1 MLFGAPKKRCR
12 NSLLK
17 YQCCVNIKLEIRDF
31 SKPANLIKKPGKDKT
46 LREGMIRQPETEF
59 LVESGLRKKGSP
71 QRVSLFG
78 GFFGFNP
85 NVLYY
90 KEVIS

>member
-1 MLFGAPKKRCR
+1 LPKFHW
-12 NSLLK
+12 
-17 YQCCVNIKLEIRDF
+17 CVSIVSSIGDF
-31 SKPANLIKKPGKDKT
+31 SKPANLIKKPGKGKT
-46 LREGMIRQPETEF
+46 LKEEMIRKPETEF
-59 LVESGLRKKGSP
+59 LAESGLRKRGSP

-78 GFFGFNP
+78 GFFGLNP